1 METSLGTAGGQAE
14 LRIIP
19 SRALC
24 PLPSGARSLPLLLLT
39 KRRGLCCCC
48 CFLVAPTT
56 SSTSSKKSRCS
67 VFVSPC
73 LCRSTAQTLSS
84 VLRIGGAWGSSS
96 LRTAQSGERSTCRGL
111 PLAPSPC
118 PPRSQEQ
125 CSGCGVRGQ
134 LNFRDVP
141 SPTCGV
147 AARSFLRRAPRRT
160 NRQMNKTPSSQKVVC
175 GNVLRI
181 QKPKE

>member
-1 METSLGTAGGQAE
+1 MWPCPSRLESRNWHSQLHLRAQGGWMETSLGTAGGQAE

-111 PLAPSPC
+111 PLAPSPH
-118 PPRSQEQ
+118 
-125 CSGCGVRGQ
+125 G
-134 LNFRDVP
+134 
-141 SPTCGV
+141 
-147 AARSFLRRAPRRT
+147 ARSSALD
-160 NRQMNKTPSSQKVVC
+160 V
-175 GNVLRI
+175 G
-181 QKPKE
+181 